1 MHSVFASVLMTSML
15 SFTRGG
21 YGCLSDAGIII
32 EEKNWPSFS
41 PIIHHDIAGEIPIH
55 LQRLLYFAFAS
66 LLGSLGRPRQQFKS
80 SSSTKIEEL
89 VGRTSMPRASH
100 FIGNGF
106 SKGGA

>member
-1 MHSVFASVLMTSML
+1 MHSVVASVLMTSML

-41 PIIHHDIAGEIPIH
+41 PIIHHNIAGEIPIH

-66 LLGSLGRPRQQFKS
+66 LLGMLKTSRTLHLHSLFLLYNLMVQ
-80 SSSTKIEEL
+80 L
-89 VGRTSMPRASH
+89 LD
-100 FIGNGF
+100 
-106 SKGGA
+106 